1 MTNKEKVL
9 ITFLVSVG
17 VFSLVEAG
25 QYIRTLSDS
34 QKQALLTVVNT
45 PNLVVCDGGTL
56 PSTNSSKPA

>member
-25 QYIRTLSDS
+25 QYVRTLSDS
-34 QKQALLTVVNT
+34 QKQALMTVVNT
-45 PNLVVCDGGTL
+45 PNLVVCEGGTL
-56 PSTNSSKPA
+56 PSTNNNNRA